1 MYTAIKPISLKKE
14 LIQCNSDDDY
24 EIEMLPSP
32 KTLEFN

>member
-1 MYTAIKPISLKKE
+1 MQNIVKPTLKKE

-32 KTLEFN
+32 NTIE